1 MKYVFGID
9 LGGTTVKNGIFTTE
23 GQLLYKWEIPT
34 DTSENGKSIL
44 PDIVAT
50 CKETSA
56 RQGYPYEQF
65 IGLGIGVPGTV
76 TREGNVQSCV
86 NLGWGYTEVK
96 SILEDLSGLPV
107 MVGNDADVA
116 ALGEMWQGAGKGCSD
131 MVMVT
136 LGTGVGGGV
145 IVDGKLVRGAHG
157 FGAEIGHMRIDFQ
170 EKEFCNCGKRGC
182 LEQYCSAN
190 GIARQAKLAL
200 EKGSQDSTLR
210 KLKEITA
217 KDIFDAAKAGDAFA
231 LDQMDIFGERMARA
245 LSYIAR
251 ETDPELFVIGGGVS
265 KAGPIVIDAIKR
277 YYGENTYGRQ
287 RDVRFVIARLEND
300 AGIYGSAKLLIE

>member
-1 MKYVFGID
+1 MEYIFGID

-23 GQLLYKWEIPT
+23 GDLLYKWEIPT
-34 DTSENGKSIL
+34 DTSENGRNIL
-44 PDIVAT
+44 SDIANS
-50 CKETSA
+50 CMETAA

-76 TREGNVQSCV
+76 TRDGNVQSCV
-86 NLGWGYTEVK
+86 NLGWGFTKVK
-96 SILEDLSGLPV
+96 EILENFTDLPV
-107 MVGNDADVA
+107 KVANDADVA

-157 FGAEIGHMRIDFQ
+157 FGAEIGHIRIDFQ

-200 EKGSQDSTLR
+200 ECGGQDSILR
-210 KLKEITA
+210 KGKDITA
-217 KDIFDAAKAGDAFA
+217 KDVFDAAKAGDAFA
-231 LDQMDIFGERMARA
+231 MGQVDAFGERMARA
-245 LSYIAR
+245 LSYIACV
-251 ETDPELFVIGGGVS
+251 TDPEMFVIGGGVS
-265 KAGPIVIDAIKR
+265 KAGSIVLDAIKR
-277 YYGENTYGRQ
+277 YYKENTYGRQ
-287 RDVRFVIARLEND
+287 QDVIFVIAGLEND

>member
-1 MKYVFGID
+1 MKYIFGID

-34 DTSENGKSIL
+34 DTSENGKNIL
-44 PDIVAT
+44 ADIVAT

-56 RQGYPYEQF
+56 RQGYAYDRF

-96 SILEDLSGLPV
+96 SILEELSGLPV

-145 IVDGKLVRGAHG
+145 IANGKLVRGAHG
-157 FGAEIGHMRIDFQ
+157 FGAEIGHMRVDF
-170 EKEFCNCGKRGC
+170 EEEAFCNCGKRGC

-190 GIARQAKLAL
+190 GIARQAKIAL
-200 EKGSQDSTLR
+200 NDGSRESSLN
-210 KLKEITA
+210 KLKDITA
-217 KDIFDAAKAGDAFA
+217 KDVFDAAKAGDEFA
-231 LDQMDIFGERMARA
+231 LDQVNNFGERLAVA
-245 LSYIAR
+245 LSYIACV
-251 ETDPELFVIGGGVS
+251 TDPEMFVIGGGVS
-265 KAGPIVIDAIKR
+265 KAGTIVIDAIKP
-277 YYGENTYGRQ
+277 YYEENTYGRQ
-287 RDVRFVIARLEND
+287 RDVRFVIARLGND

>member
-1 MKYVFGID
+1 MKYIFGVD
-9 LGGTTVKNGIFTTE
+9 LGGTTVKNGIFTRE
-23 GQLLYKWEIPT
+23 GDLLYKWEIPT
-34 DTSENGKSIL
+34 DVSEDGRNIL
-44 PDIVAT
+44 PDIAASCREV
-50 CKETSA
+50 SA

-86 NLGWGYTEVK
+86 NLGWGFTRVK
-96 SILEDLSGLPV
+96 EIMEDLCGLPV

-157 FGAEIGHMRIDFQ
+157 FGAEIGHIRIDFQ

-200 EKGSQDSTLR
+200 EGGSQESSLR
-210 KLKEITA
+210 KLEKITA
-217 KDIFDAAKAGDAFA
+217 KSVFDAAKAGDAFA
-231 LDQMDIFGERMARA
+231 LEQVDHFGERMARA
-245 LSYIAR
+245 LSYIACV
-251 ETDPELFVIGGGVS
+251 TDPEMFVIGGGVS
-265 KAGPIVIDAIKR
+265 KAGPIVLDAIRR

-287 RDVRFVIARLEND
+287 QDVIFVIAGLEND

>member
-245 LSYIAR
+245 LSYIACV
-251 ETDPELFVIGGGVS
+251 TDPELFVIGGGVS